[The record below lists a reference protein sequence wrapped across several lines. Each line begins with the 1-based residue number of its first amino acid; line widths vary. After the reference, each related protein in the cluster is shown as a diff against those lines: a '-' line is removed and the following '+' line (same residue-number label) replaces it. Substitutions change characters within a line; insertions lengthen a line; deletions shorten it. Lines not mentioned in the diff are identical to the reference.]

1 MSQGFDVK
9 TVVWTIPIVVGVILS
24 DARAGTLFVTMSGS
38 TTEAVT
44 FRLSFTL
51 VNPPDA
57 GGNSF
62 FPPLSGSLPAGASAL
77 EARDALLPI
86 HGAKNQSSGDPMA
99 AKRVRVGGQAA
110 VKMQHDS
117 DFLGSGITSLSQC
130 WVAGNDGEY
139 ALLEPSVPVTKSGIT
154 FMCVLP
160 ELLGGSASGN
170 VPAVGSLGLGFF
182 VLLLLGVGAIMIVR
196 RRQASTT

>member
-1 MSQGFDVK
+1 MSQGFNVK
-9 TVVWTIPIVVGVILS
+9 TVVWTIPIVVGAILS
-24 DARAGTLFVTMSGS
+24 DVRAETLFVTMSGS

-44 FRLSFTL
+44 FRLSFSL

-57 GGNSF
+57 GGSGSF
-62 FPPLSGSLPAGASAL
+62 SPLSGSLPAGASAL
-77 EARDALLPI
+77 DARDALVPI

-117 DFLGSGITSLSQC
+117 DFLSSGITSLSQC

-139 ALLEPSVPVTKSGIT
+139 ALLEPSVPVTKSGVT
-154 FMCVLP
+154 FTCMLA
-160 ELLGGSASGN
+160 ELVGTSPSGN
-170 VPAVGSLGLGFF
+170 IPAVGVLGLGLL
-182 VLLLLGVGAIMIVR
+182 VLLLLGAGATVIAR
-196 RRQASTT
+196 RRSSAP